1 MIPELQLELKL
12 WLKSGSPQTKVFENF
27 RKWSIFAQE
36 FKFVKLCK
44 NCDDI
49 MNYQLK
55 KPLTFDLKVKYNEI
69 DKFLYPK
76 LNK

>member
-1 MIPELQLELKL
+1 
-12 WLKSGSPQTKVFENF
+12 
-27 RKWSIFAQE
+27 
-36 FKFVKLCK
+36 
-44 NCDDI
+44 

-76 LNK
+76 LNIQCWLVDNKKKNAFM